1 MFKWSKESSIHT
13 QMQSKELL
21 FDIYIYSFN
30 VSTMFYLSFPSAVLS
45 TCLNCACCSQL
56 QQFDSSYNYTLFLIQ
71 LYKNC
76 LLYFKC
82 YTKNRQFTREEH
94 KKDSKRE
101 TKN

>member
-45 TCLNCACCSQL
+45 TCLILLVVVNCCNLIPHLVTDIAICVDKKTLSMVKKL
-56 QQFDSSYNYTLFLIQ
+56 KFIYLYNCDKAL
-71 LYKNC
+71 
-76 LLYFKC
+76 
-82 YTKNRQFTREEH
+82 
-94 KKDSKRE
+94 SASG
-101 TKN
+101 